1 MYDMKHACMYFMNCM
16 KNQKMADTRTHMCV
30 FVRPHTNVRKIRA
43 RYPTDVLR
51 IYGDGY
57 PLDIR

>member
-1 MYDMKHACMYFMNCM
+1 MKHDCMYFMNCK
-16 KNQKMADTRTHMCV
+16 KNQKMADARTHTCV
-30 FVRPHTNVRKIRA
+30 FVRPHTNVRKIQA